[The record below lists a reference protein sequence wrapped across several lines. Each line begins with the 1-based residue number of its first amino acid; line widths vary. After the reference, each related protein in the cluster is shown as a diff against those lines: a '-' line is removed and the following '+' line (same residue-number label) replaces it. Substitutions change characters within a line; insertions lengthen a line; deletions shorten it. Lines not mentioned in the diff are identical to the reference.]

1 MGADIGTR
9 LKKIREF
16 RNYTQEHMAN
26 KLDIS
31 QNAYHKLENG
41 TTKLTTDR
49 LEQIAKVLDVP
60 VESILNSE
68 KQVFNLDNN
77 HIDKFYGYIENLHDE
92 NKEAWQKT
100 VAILEEQIAY
110 LKEQNSSL
118 LKTIEVISK
127 K

>member
-9 LKKIREF
+9 LKKIREL